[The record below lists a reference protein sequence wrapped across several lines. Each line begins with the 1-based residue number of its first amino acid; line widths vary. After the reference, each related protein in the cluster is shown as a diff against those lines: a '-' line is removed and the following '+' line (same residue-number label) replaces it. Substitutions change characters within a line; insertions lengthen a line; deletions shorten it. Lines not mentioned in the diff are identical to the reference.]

1 MRENEE
7 IENKGKSKIRRIASL
22 DFQRGL
28 AIWMMV
34 FLHVW
39 NHIYDFSWIDLGTIF
54 QEANFLFGIWVI
66 FCGFFGG
73 WAGYFL

>member
-34 FLHVW
+34 FFTRLES
-39 NHIYDFSWIDLGTIF
+39 YLR
-54 QEANFLFGIWVI
+54 L
-66 FCGFFGG
+66 
-73 WAGYFL
+73 

>member
-1 MRENEE
+1 MRENEG

-39 NHIYDFSWIDLGTIF
+39 NHIYDFSWIDLEQYFKKQTF
-54 QEANFLFGIWVI
+54 FLEFGL
-66 FCGFFGG
+66 FS
-73 WAGYFL
+73 ADFLEVGLDISS